1 MFIEKLIVKG
11 FKCFKDQTEIKLGPF
26 NGIIGNNGAGKTVIL
41 EALSRMFGS
50 DIKYRRIKS
59 SDFFLNLGESLEAK
73 NKRELSI
80 EVQIGFCDDDD
91 DIPECFNQMITSSM
105 GGTSYC
111 RIRLDAI
118 WENTNTPNGDIEE
131 RIYWITSSD
140 KEIDDSDKKSLNM
153 SDRSKIQVHYIP
165 AARNPQKQMKHT
177 SGTLLFQ
184 LLKNIKWSDDT
195 LKNFEEANQ
204 FLSTIIQKEKGVET
218 LNKQL
223 SNSWGKLFNDKIYN
237 NVSISTTSSDFK
249 SHLSKIEARF
259 SPNQSGEV
267 ETQEKLSDGMKS
279 LFYFSLI
286 TSVFELEEI
295 LIGNQEDH
303 GFVIDST
310 IIPSLTIFAVEEPEN
325 HLSPH
330 YFGKVMNAFRET
342 TNSQRSQVIVTS
354 HSPAIVK
361 RIDPKEIRYVLQ
373 NSSRVSC
380 VKEIQLPN
388 PKDESYK
395 FVKEA
400 VKAYPELYFSKLVI
414 LGEGDSEEV
423 VLPKI
428 AAAHGIDLDFS
439 FVSIVPLGGRHV
451 NHFWRLLKQLDIPY
465 ITLLD
470 YDRERGGGD
479 WGRIKYVLKQLI
491 EIGYP
496 KETLLETTTGILSD
510 EKFEKM
516 HEWTINKKDDS
527 SEKGWIDFLK
537 EYNVYFSY
545 PYDLD
550 FSMFNKF
557 PEEYKTL
564 EKGRGANESTI
575 EKTIKGAIAS
585 VLKKD
590 ADDIKDISEYET
602 NGSYDIWFWY
612 RYLFLG
618 KGKPVSHI
626 NAFLSIT
633 EDSIIEKAP
642 KELKELTVK
651 AKQLLEV

>member
-1 MFIEKLIVKG
+1 MFIEKLIIKG
-11 FKCFKDQTEIKLGPF
+11 FKCFKDETEIKLGPF

-41 EALSRMFGS
+41 ETLSRMFGS
-50 DIKYRRIKS
+50 DIKYRRVKS
-59 SDFFLNLGESLEAK
+59 SDFFLDLGESLEGK
-73 NKRELSI
+73 YKRELSI
-80 EVQIGFCDDDD
+80 EVQIGFCDDDE

-118 WENTNTPNGDIEE
+118 WENTNTPDGDIEE

-165 AARNPQKQMKHT
+165 AARDPQKQMKHT

-184 LLKNIKWSDDT
+184 LLKNIQWSDDT
-195 LKNFEEANQ
+195 LKNFEETNQ
-204 FLSTIIQKEKGVET
+204 FLSAIIQKEKGVET
-218 LNKQL
+218 INKQL
-223 SNSWGKLFNDKIYN
+223 SNSWGKLFNDKIYK
-237 NVSISTTSSDFK
+237 NVSISTTSRDLK

-286 TSVFELEEI
+286 TSVFELEEM
-295 LIGNQEDH
+295 LIENQEDH
-303 GFVIDST
+303 GFIVDSS
-310 IIPSLTIFAVEEPEN
+310 IIPSLTVFAVEEPEN

-342 TNSQRSQVIVTS
+342 TNSQRSQVILTS

-361 RIDPKEIRYVLQ
+361 RIDPTEIRYVLQ
-373 NSSRVSC
+373 NNYRVSC

-388 PKDESYK
+388 TKDESYK

-423 VLPKI
+423 VIPKI

-491 EIGYP
+491 EIGNT
-496 KETLLETTTGILSD
+496 KETILNTTSGVLSD

-516 HEWTINKKDDS
+516 HEWQINKIDDS
-527 SEKGWIDFLK
+527 CEKGWINFLK
-537 EYNVYFSY
+537 KYNIYFSH
-545 PYDLD
+545 PYDID
-550 FSMFNKF
+550 FSLFKAF
-557 PEEYKTL
+557 PAAFKTL
-564 EKGRGANESTI
+564 DEGRGPNISI
-575 EKTIKGAIAS
+575 EINKIKEAIAS

-590 ADDIKDISEYET
+590 SSYITDISKYKVDNT
-602 NGSYDIWFWY
+602 YDIWFWY

-626 NAFLSIT
+626 NAFIT
-633 EDSIIEKAP
+633 IRNDEIIANAP
-642 KELKELTVK
+642 TELKELVEK
-651 AKQLLEV
+651 AKKLLEV